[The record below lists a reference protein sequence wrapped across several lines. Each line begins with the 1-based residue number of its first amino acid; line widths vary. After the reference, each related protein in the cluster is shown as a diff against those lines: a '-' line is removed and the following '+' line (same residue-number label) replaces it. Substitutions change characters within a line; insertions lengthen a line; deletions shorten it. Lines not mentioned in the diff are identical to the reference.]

1 MCGKGECK
9 LALGWCVREAGFEGS
24 VVKDVCPGRLT
35 DQIEPGDPGTEKRTE
50 DMFEQLMG
58 GEWVMVHSMHASNN
72 VVQHIVG
79 EVRVERE
86 LLAELHA
93 ISFQLLGLAD
103 EGDRAIMWM

>member
-1 MCGKGECK
+1 
-9 LALGWCVREAGFEGS
+9 
-24 VVKDVCPGRLT
+24 
-35 DQIEPGDPGTEKRTE
+35 
-50 DMFEQLMG
+50 
-58 GEWVMVHSMHASNN
+58 MVHSMHASNN

-86 LLAELHA
+86 MLAELHA